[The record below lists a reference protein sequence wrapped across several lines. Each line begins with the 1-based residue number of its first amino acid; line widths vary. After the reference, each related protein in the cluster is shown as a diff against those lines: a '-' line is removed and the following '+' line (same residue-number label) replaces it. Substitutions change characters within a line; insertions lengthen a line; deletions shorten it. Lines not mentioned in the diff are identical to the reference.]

1 MLHIVKKDIKRV
13 LGTLVVSRYR
23 WLRAAT
29 INYSRE
35 DLFVVNISYSNFS
48 WKNTLF
54 KKLQSQI
61 FISFGVLGAA
71 SFYRH
76 DDDSSESLCIAAAHN
91 DLTNLERLIKNS
103 KDVNK
108 KHPLGWTALHSAAM
122 AGNARAVKM
131 LLDAGADPDVLDD
144 FSTAYKIASRHGIRV
159 FDVID
164 SRQSCFNR
172 TTNNRA
178 DFSGF
183 TPLHYACLADDYE
196 TICLLL
202 EAGADPTIKDKSNH
216 FAYEYVYKESN
227 KNLIKKYQEKFNEKQ
242 ALLESEER
250 RRYPLEQ
257 RFREVIV
264 GQQGAI
270 QAVSSAIRRRQNGW
284 VDDQHPLVF
293 LFLGSSGIGKTELAK
308 QLAKFLHKD
317 VEKSFIRLD
326 MSEYQEKHEV
336 SKLIGSPPGY
346 VGYEQG
352 GQLTTKLKAFPKAV
366 VLFDEVEKAHPDV
379 LTVMLQLFDEGR
391 LTDGH
396 GKTVECKDAIFVMT
410 SNLASEEIAD
420 HALELRQMAKENKV
434 NKLGHDISEDE
445 HQIQIGKNFKENT
458 IYPILKYHFRR
469 DEFLGRITEFVFFL
483 PFSKQELLKLVEKEL
498 LFWSHIA
505 KKKHSIE
512 LSWEADVLEVLAD
525 GYNVHYGARSIKHEV
540 ERRVINQLAAAH
552 ERKLIT
558 KNNIV
563 RLKTMYPKVENEDIT
578 VLKPTIK
585 LEVTDS
591 NLKTQ
596 DIFITDPWIPEA
608 PIF

>member
-13 LGTLVVSRYR
+13 LSTLVVSRYR
-23 WLRAAT
+23 WLRVAI
-29 INYSRE
+29 INSRRK
-35 DLFVVNISYSNFS
+35 DLFAANISYSNFS
-48 WKNTLF
+48 WKDTLF

-61 FISFGVLGAA
+61 LISFGVLGAV
-71 SFYRH
+71 SFYGH

-131 LLDAGADPDVLDD
+131 LLDAGADPDALDD
-144 FSTAYKIASRHGIRV
+144 FSTAYKIASRHGLRV
-159 FDVID
+159 FD
-164 SRQSCFNR
+164 
-172 TTNNRA
+172 
-178 DFSGF
+178 
-183 TPLHYACLADDYE
+183 
-196 TICLLL
+196 
-202 EAGADPTIKDKSNH
+202 
-216 FAYEYVYKESN
+216 
-227 KNLIKKYQEKFNEKQ
+227 
-242 ALLESEER
+242 
-250 RRYPLEQ
+250 
-257 RFREVIV
+257 
-264 GQQGAI
+264 
-270 QAVSSAIRRRQNGW
+270 AIRRRQNGW

-308 QLAKFLHKD
+308 QLARFLHKD

-445 HQIQIGKNFKENT
+445 HQIQIGQNFKENT

-498 LFWSHIA
+498 LFWSQIA

-512 LSWEADVLEVLAD
+512 LSWETDVLEVLAD
-525 GYNVHYGARSIKHEV
+525 GYNIHYGARSIKHEV

-563 RLKTMYPKVENEDIT
+563 RLKTMYPKVENDDIT